1 MPEPAMGVYAIR
13 PRGPVMPPRKR
24 TPGTTPTEGATSK
37 GGQRTWE
44 DRLPEYLRNP
54 DLYYTRDE
62 VLGVLRDR
70 GIDVDEVALVYW
82 EKAGILPRAVRRWR
96 DGVPRALYPPWAVD
110 AIAHLRELQAKGRK
124 LSDIAKV
131 MPAWELA
138 PIVWQDPYAAPLN
151 SARAALLELAKV
163 VGVDAAGIRVVFT
176 DDEGQEVWTHELP
189 VPSEWRR
196 QPTRPTSE

>member
-1 MPEPAMGVYAIR
+1 MPEPIAGVYATR
-13 PRGPVMPPRKR
+13 PRGFPMPRRKQ
-24 TPGTTPTEGATSK
+24 TPGTTPTEGATGRGK
-37 GGQRTWE
+37 RRTWE
-44 DRLPEYLRNP
+44 DGLPESLTYLQNP

-82 EKAGILPRAVRRWR
+82 EKAGILPHAVRRWR
-96 DGVPRALYPPWAVD
+96 DGAPRALYPPWAVD

-124 LSDIAKV
+124 LSDIANV

-163 VGVDAAGIRVVFT
+163 VGVDPAGIRVVFT
-176 DDEGQEVWTHELP
+176 DDEGQEVWKHELA
-189 VPSEWRR
+189 VPSEWR
-196 QPTRPTSE
+196 QAPA